1 MVQFLRSPLSDRI
14 GGTVSAPL
22 RLVAIVDDEE
32 PVRKALCRLLRAS
45 GLNAEAFSSGQSFL
59 DSIFARQP
67 DCVILDLHMPGL
79 SGLQV
84 LQQIQSSRFKFPA
97 IVITGHDEP
106 QTHERCLSA
115 GASAYLRKP
124 LDGEVLLETIDRAV
138 NGRAL
143 LEKGDSGL
151 PR

>member
-1 MVQFLRSPLSDRI
+1 MSP
-14 GGTVSAPL
+14 PL
-22 RLVAIVDDEE
+22 RLIAVVDDEE

-45 GLNAEAFSSGQSFL
+45 GLNAEAFSSGQTFL
-59 DSIFARQP
+59 DSIIARPP
-67 DCVILDLHMPGL
+67 DCAILDLHMPGL

-84 LQQIQSSRFKFPA
+84 LQQLQSSRFSVPA

-106 QTHERCLSA
+106 ETRERCLSA

-124 LDGEVLLETIDRAV
+124 LDDVLLLETIDMAV
-138 NGRAL
+138 NGRSTHSRD
-143 LEKGDSGL
+143 DSGL

>member
-1 MVQFLRSPLSDRI
+1 M
-14 GGTVSAPL
+14 SAPV
-22 RLVAIVDDEE
+22 RFVAIVDDEE

-45 GLNAEAFSSGQSFL
+45 GLNAEAFSSGQTFL
-59 DSIFARQP
+59 DSIVARQP
-67 DCVILDLHMPGL
+67 DCAILDLHMPGL

-84 LQQIQSSRFKFPA
+84 LQQLQSSRFSVPT

-106 QTHERCLSA
+106 QTRERCLSA

-124 LDGEVLLETIDRAV
+124 LDGEVLLETINRAV
-138 NGRAL
+138 NGRSTHRQDDP
-143 LEKGDSGL
+143 GQ

>member
-1 MVQFLRSPLSDRI
+1 MSPP
-14 GGTVSAPL
+14 V
-22 RLVAIVDDEE
+22 RLIAIVDDEE

-45 GLNAEAFSSGQSFL
+45 GLNAEAFSSGQTFL
-59 DSIFARQP
+59 DSIVARQP
-67 DCVILDLHMPGL
+67 DCVILDLHMPGM

-84 LQQIQSSRFKFPA
+84 LQQLQSSRSTFPA

-124 LDGEVLLETIDRAV
+124 LDEATLLETIDRAV
-138 NGRAL
+138 TGRSL
-143 LEKGDSGL
+143 HEQDNPGL

>member
-1 MVQFLRSPLSDRI
+1 MSLLVNSMSVLQ
-14 GGTVSAPL
+14 
-22 RLVAIVDDEE
+22 VAIVDDEE
-32 PVRKALCRLLRAS
+32 PIRKALCRLLRAA
-45 GLNAEAFSSGQSFL
+45 GLKAEAFSSGQSFL

-84 LQQIQSSRFKFPA
+84 LQQLQSSRFRLPA

-106 QTHERCLSA
+106 QTQERCLSA

-124 LDGEVLLETIDRAV
+124 LDDAVLLETIDKAV
-138 NGRAL
+138 NGR
-143 LEKGDSGL
+143 S
-151 PR
+151 